1 MDPVSFDAALVRPP
15 GRGPESGPH
24 ITKGRVDAPFHRAQL
39 HRQEGKIPVPEGGYL
54 LAPGATAVIR

>member
-1 MDPVSFDAALVRPP
+1 MDLVSMDAAVIRAP
-15 GRGPESGPH
+15 GRRPESGPH
-24 ITKGRVDAPFHRAQL
+24 ITGGRANAPFHRAQL